1 MNNMKEHEFLDF
13 IKRKAE
19 LAGACDVVQIVNKQ
33 PQYCD
38 IAIGM
43 RKDDDAKLVYVGKKH
58 FNFGRGGRQKENV
71 ELSDAFKNYLENKKM
86 LDKDNLERQLRRNI
100 TTGGRRSSSSSAS
113 RYKSKSTSRKK
124 KKKIDRKR
132 SSRSSSSDMRR
143 KAKQKKR
150 HHSSRSS
157 SASPPHAK

>member
-13 IKRKAE
+13 IKRKGRQSILNPLAE

-58 FNFGRGGRQKENV
+58 FNFGRGGNFPFLAYQG
-71 ELSDAFKNYLENKKM
+71 
-86 LDKDNLERQLRRNI
+86 DKRK
-100 TTGGRRSSSSSAS
+100 TSSS
-113 RYKSKSTSRKK
+113 RTRSKTTSRT
-124 KKKIDRKR
+124 RR
-132 SSRSSSSDMRR
+132 CSTRTTSSVSCGGM
-143 KAKQKKR
+143 
-150 HHSSRSS
+150 
-157 SASPPHAK
+157 